1 MARRFNGTS
10 DFIVFTLPSTLEAVT
25 AGSTTIVFVA
35 NFTDATDGAMV
46 HARTSGGTNSW
57 WMETFTEWNYGQ
69 GTTPKDVG
77 DITTGSWAAYIGR
90 KTTGGANAPRGRKI
104 IFGGATTDVTAGT
117 GLADGTAPGSG
128 GVLQVGKWG
137 TASEFISAD
146 VAAVAV
152 FNSDLSDGTTATF
165 TTWQAILD
173 ASPVWAVHFDQ
184 ANAAD
189 AITDATGNGGNSSSI
204 TGTTIVANPDGFFG
218 GDDTATP
225 GVVAAVTTLPAVTV
239 AAGSTP
245 TPAAIAGTATLP
257 AATVSAGSIET
268 PAAVAVVAAVPA
280 PTVSA
285 GSTVTPAA
293 VTAVTTLPAATVAA
307 SSTATPDVVTA
318 TTALPAATVSAGSTP
333 TPATVQA
340 TVTVPGVTVSAGST
354 VTPDAIAAT
363 VALPAP
369 TVSAGGSATVTPSP
383 VAVTVAVPAVTVS
396 AGSGVAPASIAA
408 VADLPPVTVSVSAT
422 VTPAAIAFTIT
433 LPAPQV
439 STTGGATVTPATI
452 AGLVG
457 LPAPTVTGTGVPSV
471 PVLTHVTAAPIRNV
485 RAGPLTHISA

>member
-1 MARRFNGTS
+1 VARRFNGTS

-35 NFTDATDGAMV
+35 NFTNATDGAMV

-69 GTTPKDVG
+69 GTTAKDVG

-128 GVLQVGKWG
+128 GILQVGKWG

-204 TGTTIVANPDGFFG
+204 TGTTIVANPTDFFDSVTNLNAG
-218 GDDTATP
+218 NAATA
-225 GVVAAVTTLPAVTV
+225 VAANNASLAVSTPAGNAATAV
-239 AAGSTP
+239 AANAATLAVSIPATHAALSVGAFDASLTVGSALDAGSAAT
-245 TPAAIAGTATLP
+245 AIAASDAALQVGVPATHAATSVAANAATL
-257 AATVSAGSIET
+257 TVSITSGHG
-268 PAAVAVVAAVPA
+268 AVAVGAFDATLTSTGATNLSADGAIIGVGAFDATISG
-280 PTVSA
+280 TV
-285 GSTVTPAA
+285 V
-293 VTAVTTLPAATVAA
+293 
-307 SSTATPDVVTA
+307 
-318 TTALPAATVSAGSTP
+318 
-333 TPATVQA
+333 
-340 TVTVPGVTVSAGST
+340 VTVPGSWQGLK
-354 VTPDAIAAT
+354 AILDEIREVYAEERT
-363 VALPAP
+363 AP
-369 TVSAGGSATVTPSP
+369 P
-383 VAVTVAVPAVTVS
+383 VACPRCGEPLYS
-396 AGSGVAPASIAA
+396 ARGSLRCRYDGWSTS
-408 VADLPPVTVSVSAT
+408 DL
-422 VTPAAIAFTIT
+422 T
-433 LPAPQV
+433 L
-439 STTGGATVTPATI
+439 
-452 AGLVG
+452 
-457 LPAPTVTGTGVPSV
+457 
-471 PVLTHVTAAPIRNV
+471 
-485 RAGPLTHISA
+485 